1 VCWGRVTWG
10 DSQHIKIKNKIKICL
25 FHANLTVH
33 DQLKVRY
40 IGESKVGDRG
50 EEFRTRQ
57 RLLQ

>member
-1 VCWGRVTWG
+1 MWG

-40 IGESKVGDRG
+40 IGESKVAGGRWEG
-50 EEFRTRQ
+50 
-57 RLLQ
+57 